1 MTVIIIDPVM
11 RNINGIVCA
20 LFVKPQKGAK
30 SASRDSVRVTP
41 SGFDGDHHAGVAKR
55 RQILLVSKSL
65 LEEFDLEP
73 GDMYENAVLDGID
86 VMALKEGQQLRLG
99 DAVVAVTIPCEPCI
113 QMDRLRPGL
122 KQQLK
127 DRRGIFVKVLEP
139 GTVRIGDPVCE
150 VSAVENSHK

>member
-1 MTVIIIDPVM
+1 M
-11 RNINGIVCA
+11 RNTNGMVRA
-20 LFVKPQKGAK
+20 LFVKPEKGAK
-30 SASRDSVRVTP
+30 SVSRDFVRVTP
-41 SGFDGDHHAGVAKR
+41 SGFDGDHHTGAAKR

-86 VMALKEGQQLRLG
+86 VMSLKEGQQLRLG
-99 DAVVAVTIPCEPCI
+99 DALVAVTIRCEPCV

-127 DRRGIFVKVLEP
+127 DRRGMFVKVLEP
-139 GTVRIGDPVCE
+139 GIVRIGDPVCE